1 MCSKVNTYQT
11 VDEKEL
17 QDVQQH
23 SPQRDLQ
30 RPQVRVGREERDEAQ
45 GAENVGDGK
54 HRLGDQRGVPHL
66 PLVPGF
72 AAVVLHR
79 TEDGERR

>member
-1 MCSKVNTYQT
+1 MNTYQT

-45 GAENVGDGK
+45 GAKNVGDGK
-54 HRLGDQRGVPHL
+54 HCLGYERRVPHL
-66 PLVPGF
+66 PLVPRF
-72 AAVVLHR
+72 AAIVLHR
-79 TEDGERR
+79 TEDGERQ